1 MNIIKHRKI
10 YFSISSAL
18 IIVSIVSLIL
28 WQFKLNID
36 FTGGTLMEIEFQN
49 SRPTIEQI
57 KEKINSLNLGEVSV
71 QFTNTKGVIIKTK
84 NINEET
90 HQQII
95 TKLQEI
101 APVDKSVEKPESKK
115 ENKIEEKKFFSIGP
129 TIGKETKEKA
139 INATIIAIIIIIIYI
154 AWAFRKISKPI
165 SSWKYGLI
173 AIIALIHDIVITLG
187 AFSLLG
193 HFLGIE
199 IGATFIIAL
208 LTILGYSNHDTII
221 IFDRLREN
229 LLKSKGKDFEDTVN
243 ISINETIVRSINTS
257 LTVLLSLFAV
267 FFFGG
272 ASVRDFILALIIGIT
287 AGTYSS
293 IFVACPLLV
302 VWERIRKLKSGN

>member
-1 MNIIKHRKI
+1 MNIIQHRKI
-10 YFSISSAL
+10 YFAISSIL
-18 IIVSIVSLIL
+18 VIISIISLAL

-36 FTGGTLMEIEFQN
+36 FTGGTLMEIEFKN
-49 SRPTIEQI
+49 ARPTAEQI
-57 KEKINSLNLGEVSV
+57 KEKINSLNLGEISV
-71 QFTNTKGVIIKTK
+71 QLTGTTGAIIKMK
-84 NINEET
+84 NIDEEI
-90 HQQII
+90 HQNVIV
-95 TKLQEI
+95 KLQEI
-101 APVDKSVEKPESKK
+101 IPTVKIAEKVV
-115 ENKIEEKKFFSIGP
+115 ENKIEEKKFLSIGP
-129 TIGKETKEKA
+129 TIGNETKEKA
-139 INATIIAIIIIIIYI
+139 INALIIAIIIIIIYI

-173 AIIALIHDIVITLG
+173 AIIVLIHDIIITLG
-187 AFSLLG
+187 VFSILG
-193 HFLGIE
+193 HFLGVE

-229 LLKSKGKDFEDTVN
+229 LLKLKGKDFEDTVN

-272 ASVRDFILALIIGIT
+272 ASVRDFILALIIGII

-302 VWERIRKLKSGN
+302 IWERIRKLKK

>member
-1 MNIIKHRKI
+1 MNIIKHQKI
-10 YFSISSAL
+10 YFFISSAL
-18 IIVSIVSLIL
+18 VIISIASLIF
-28 WQFKLNID
+28 WQLKPNID
-36 FTGGTLMEIEFQN
+36 FTGGTLMEIEFKN
-49 SRPTIEQI
+49 SRPTVEQI
-57 KEKINSLNLGEVSV
+57 KEKINTLNLGEASV
-71 QFTNTKGVIIKTK
+71 QLTNTKGVIIKTK
-84 NINEET
+84 SIEEEM

-101 APVDKSVEKPESKK
+101 SP
-115 ENKIEEKKFFSIGP
+115 ENKIEEKKFESIGP

-139 INATIIAIIIIIIYI
+139 IHATIIALIIIIIYI

-173 AIIALIHDIVITLG
+173 AIIVLVHDIIITLG
-187 AFSLLG
+187 AFSLMG

-293 IFVACPLLV
+293 IFVACPTLV
-302 VWERIRKLKSGN
+302 VWERIRMSNKIK

>member
-1 MNIIKHRKI
+1 MINIIKHRKI
-10 YFSISSAL
+10 YFSISGIL
-18 IIVSIVSLIL
+18 MIVSIFSLL
-28 WQFKLNID
+28 FWQLKPNID
-36 FTGGTLMEIEFQN
+36 FTGGTLMEVEFKN
-49 SRPTIEQI
+49 NRPTVEQI
-57 KEKINSLNLGEVSV
+57 KEKFNSLNLREISV
-71 QFTNTKGVIIKTK
+71 QLTGENGVIIKTK
-84 NINEET
+84 DINKEM
-90 HQQII
+90 QQVII
-95 TKLQEI
+95 AKLQEI
-101 APVDKSVEKPESKK
+101 APATESNKKSEV
-115 ENKIEEKKFFSIGP
+115 EEKKFESIGP
-129 TIGKETKEKA
+129 IIGKETKEKA
-139 INATIIAIIIIIIYI
+139 INATMIALIIIIIYI

-173 AIIALIHDIVITLG
+173 AIIVLVHDIVITLG
-187 AFSLLG
+187 AFSLMG

-229 LLKSKGKDFEDTVN
+229 LLKSKGKDFEETVD

-257 LTVLLSLFAV
+257 VTVLLSLFAV

-302 VWERIRKLKSGN
+302 VWEKVRKLKSGN

>member
-10 YFSISSAL
+10 YFTISSILVIAS
-18 IIVSIVSLIL
+18 IISLIL

-36 FTGGTLMEIEFQN
+36 FTGGALMEIEFKN
-49 SRPTIEQI
+49 NRPTMEQM
-57 KEKINSLNLGEVSV
+57 KEKINSLNFGEASI
-71 QFTNTKGVIIKTK
+71 QLTDAKGVIIKTK
-84 NINEET
+84 SISEEI

-95 TKLQEI
+95 AKLQEI
-101 APVDKSVEKPESKK
+101 AP

-139 INATIIAIIIIIIYI
+139 IKATIIALIIIIIYI

-173 AIIALIHDIVITLG
+173 AIIVLIHDIIITLG
-187 AFSLLG
+187 AFSILG
-193 HFLGIE
+193 HFLGTE

-257 LTVLLSLFAV
+257 LTVLLSLLAV

-272 ASVRDFILALIIGIT
+272 ASVRDFILALIIGII

-302 VWERIRKLKSGN
+302 VWERIRKLKNK

>member
-1 MNIIKHRKI
+1 MNIIQHRKI
-10 YFSISSAL
+10 YFYISSIL
-18 IIVSIVSLIL
+18 IIISIISLIL

-36 FTGGTLMEIEFQN
+36 FTGGALMEIEFQN
-49 SRPTIEQI
+49 NRPSVEQI
-57 KEKINSLNLGEVSV
+57 KEKINSLNFGETSV
-71 QFTNTKGVIIKTK
+71 QFTNSKGVIIKTK
-84 NINEET
+84 SINEET
-90 HQQII
+90 HQKII
-95 TKLQEI
+95 TALQEI
-101 APVDKSVEKPESKK
+101 TPQSTNKSTK

-129 TIGKETKEKA
+129 TIGEETKEKA
-139 INATIIAIIIIIIYI
+139 IKATIIAIIIIIIYI

-173 AIIALIHDIVITLG
+173 AIIALIHDIIITLG
-187 AFSLLG
+187 AFSILG

-221 IFDRLREN
+221 VFDRLREN
-229 LLKSKGKDFEDTVN
+229 LLRAKGKDFEDTVN
-243 ISINETIVRSINTS
+243 ISINETFTRSINTS
-257 LTVLLSLFAV
+257 LTVLLSLFAI

-272 ASVRDFILALIIGIT
+272 TSVRDFILALIIGIT

-302 VWERIRKLKSGN
+302 VWERIRKSRK

>member
-1 MNIIKHRKI
+1 MHIIQHRKI

-18 IIVSIVSLIL
+18 IIVSILSLIL

-36 FTGGTLMEIEFQN
+36 FTGGALMEVEFQN
-49 SRPTIEQI
+49 NRPTVEQI
-57 KEKINSLNLGEVSV
+57 KEKINSLNLGETSV
-71 QFTNTKGVIIKTK
+71 QFTNSKGVIIKTK
-84 NINEET
+84 NIDEET
-90 HQQII
+90 HQKII
-95 TKLQEI
+95 TTLQEI
-101 APVDKSVEKPESKK
+101 ASTDKK
-115 ENKIEEKKFFSIGP
+115 EKKIEEKKFFSIGP

-173 AIIALIHDIVITLG
+173 AIIALVHDIVITLG
-187 AFSLLG
+187 AFSIMG

-243 ISINETIVRSINTS
+243 ISINETIARSINTS

-272 ASVRDFILALIIGIT
+272 ASVRDFILALIIGII

-302 VWERIRKLKSGN
+302 VWERIRKLAS

>member
-1 MNIIKHRKI
+1 MNIIQHRKI
-10 YFSISSAL
+10 YFVISSAL
-18 IIVSIVSLIL
+18 IIVSVISLAL

-36 FTGGTLMEIEFQN
+36 FTGGTLMEIEFKN
-49 SRPTIEQI
+49 TRPTVEQI
-57 KEKINSLNLGEVSV
+57 KEKINVLNLGETSV
-71 QFTNTKGVIIKTK
+71 QFTGATGVIIKMK
-84 NINEET
+84 NIDEEM
-90 HQQII
+90 HQNII
-95 TKLQEI
+95 TKLQELTT
-101 APVDKSVEKPESKK
+101 VNDSVEKTEVK
-115 ENKIEEKKFFSIGP
+115 ENKIEEKKFVSIGP

-173 AIIALIHDIVITLG
+173 AIIVLIHDIVITLG
-187 AFSLLG
+187 AFSILG
-193 HFLGIE
+193 HFLNVE

-229 LLKSKGKDFEDTVN
+229 LLKLKGKDFEDTVN
-243 ISINETIVRSINTS
+243 ISINETIARSINTS

-272 ASVRDFILALIIGIT
+272 ASVRDFILALIIGII

-302 VWERIRKLKSGN
+302 IWERIRKLKNGN

>member
-1 MNIIKHRKI
+1 MNIIQHRKI
-10 YFSISSAL
+10 YFSISSTL
-18 IIVSIVSLIL
+18 IIISIISLIL

-36 FTGGTLMEIEFQN
+36 FTGGALMEVEFQN
-49 SRPTIEQI
+49 NRPTVEQI
-57 KEKINSLNLGEVSV
+57 KEKINSLNFGEASV
-71 QFTNTKGVIIKTK
+71 QFTNSKGVIIKMK
-84 NINEET
+84 NIDEET
-90 HQQII
+90 HQKII
-95 TKLQEI
+95 IALQEI
-101 APVDKSVEKPESKK
+101 ASADEFMGQTEVK
-115 ENKIEEKKFFSIGP
+115 ENKIEEKKFFSIGS
-129 TIGKETKEKA
+129 TVGKETKEKA

-154 AWAFRKISKPI
+154 AWAFQKISKPI

-173 AIIALIHDIVITLG
+173 AIVALVHDIIITLG
-187 AFSLLG
+187 AFSILG

-229 LLKSKGKDFEDTVN
+229 LLRAKGKDFEDTVN
-243 ISINETIVRSINTS
+243 ISINETISRSINTS

-272 ASVRDFILALIIGIT
+272 VSVRGFILALIIGIT

-302 VWERIRKLKSGN
+302 VWERIRKLKKGN

>member
-10 YFSISSAL
+10 YFSISSIL
-18 IIVSIVSLIL
+18 VIVSIISLIL

-36 FTGGTLMEIEFQN
+36 FTGGALMEIEFKD

-57 KEKINSLNLGEVSV
+57 KEKINSLNFGESSV
-71 QFTNTKGVIIKTK
+71 QFTDAKGVIIKTK
-84 NINEET
+84 DIDEET
-90 HQQII
+90 HQKII
-95 TKLQEI
+95 TALQEI
-101 APVDKSVEKPESKK
+101 ALNNESVEKDKIK
-115 ENKIEEKKFFSIGP
+115 EDKIEEKKFLSIGP

-173 AIIALIHDIVITLG
+173 AIIALIHDIIITLG
-187 AFSLLG
+187 AFSILG

-221 IFDRLREN
+221 VFDRLREN
-229 LLKSKGKDFEDTVN
+229 LLRLKGKDFEDTVN
-243 ISINETIVRSINTS
+243 ISINETITRSINTS

-272 ASVRDFILALIIGIT
+272 TSVRDFILALIIGIT

-293 IFVACPLLV
+293 IFVACPILV
-302 VWERIRKLKSGN
+302 VWERIRKLKSNN